1 MLTSDNF
8 NWRAKEAKLTTENY
22 FVDFVDFEEKR
33 DFDTKVTSNKTK
45 HVQVKNIN
53 HCKKGLPPISLLLGK
68 KNVFYRWWWL
78 SEVFRFYSNA

>member
-45 HVQVKNIN
+45 HVQVKNIS
-53 HCKKGLPPISLLLGK
+53 HCKKGLPPISEKGFSLLLG
-68 KNVFYRWWWL
+68 R
-78 SEVFRFYSNA
+78 

>member
-33 DFDTKVTSNKTK
+33 DFDNKIYFK
-45 HVQVKNIN
+45 
-53 HCKKGLPPISLLLGK
+53 
-68 KNVFYRWWWL
+68 
-78 SEVFRFYSNA
+78 